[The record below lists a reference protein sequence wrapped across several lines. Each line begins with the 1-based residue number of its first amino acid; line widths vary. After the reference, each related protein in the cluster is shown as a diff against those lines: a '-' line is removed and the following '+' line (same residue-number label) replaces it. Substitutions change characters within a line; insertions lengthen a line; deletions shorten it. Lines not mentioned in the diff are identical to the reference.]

1 MQADGRLNSAFAAL
15 ADPTRRDILQRL
27 QIEPMTVGQLAK
39 HYPMSRPAISQ
50 HLSVLD
56 KAGLI
61 QRRRRAQWI
70 ECVLV
75 EDALDEVASWVEQQ
89 RAEWAGRL
97 DRLEVYLTKEK
108 SDE

>member
-1 MQADGRLNSAFAAL
+1 MQVEGRLNSAFAAL
-15 ADPTRRDILQRL
+15 ADPTRRDILHRL
-27 QIEPMTVGQLAK
+27 QQGPMTVGQLAE

-50 HLSVLD
+50 HLSVLE

-75 EDALDEVASWVEQQ
+75 PEALDDVASWIQQQ
-89 RAEWAGRL
+89 RAEWA
-97 DRLEVYLTKEK
+97 DRFDHLEDYLAK
-108 SDE
+108 

>member
-1 MQADGRLNSAFAAL
+1 MTVEGRLNSAFAAL

-27 QIEPMTVGQLAK
+27 QNGPMTVGQLAE

-50 HLSVLD
+50 HLGVLE

-75 EDALDEVASWVEQQ
+75 DDALDEVTSWVEQQ
-89 RAEWAGRL
+89 RAEWA
-97 DRLEVYLTKEK
+97 DRFDHLEDYLTKEK
-108 SDE
+108 TDD